1 MKILISLILTLITFN
16 GIFSQKAKRKE
27 ITLPIISY
35 PSDLPVKN
43 ITSYFIDVLN
53 EEGESSGLTSDQLQK
68 SIALQSFTFD
78 SENPHL
84 SIFVKGISKKD
95 LNISTTK
102 NKACLLY
109 TSPSPRD

>member
-68 SIALQSFTFD
+68 SIALLLIVKT
-78 SENPHL
+78 L
-84 SIFVKGISKKD
+84 IFQYLLKVFQKKT
-95 LNISTTK
+95 LIYPQQK
-102 NKACLLY
+102 IKL
-109 TSPSPRD
+109 